1 MCFPCCVLLC
11 LSNLVF
17 RVPYREYL
25 NFKHISRLDRAGT
38 ITKNIPVPEPI
49 KRPFGVLSGK
59 VKEEFIFCAV
69 VRHVVSSLLVVKVSP
84 PPVPL
89 KGEAGSKELN
99 TQGRKVCI
107 YPRRLS
113 CFYHSGNNP
122 SRASRFRGAV
132 APLTACRLRDPD
144 KAGDGE
150 LNTNQHFRNSA
161 FPSMC

>member
-11 LSNLVF
+11 LPNLVL

-38 ITKNIPVPEPI
+38 VTKNIPVPEAI

-89 KGEAGSKELN
+89 KGGS
-99 TQGRKVCI
+99 
-107 YPRRLS
+107 RLKGIEHARPEGLYLSPPPS